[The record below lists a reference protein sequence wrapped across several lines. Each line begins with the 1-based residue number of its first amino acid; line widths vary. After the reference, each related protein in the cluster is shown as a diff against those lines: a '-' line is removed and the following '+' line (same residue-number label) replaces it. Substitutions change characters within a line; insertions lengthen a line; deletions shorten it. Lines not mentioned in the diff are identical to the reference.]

1 LPHITLRHSSNL
13 NDCDFIPFF
22 KELHDLLVEKLDV
35 KLSSCSSMVI
45 SHDRYLLGDGHADNA
60 FVHLNIA
67 VKPHIRDDAL
77 DSISTQAL
85 EQLKSYM
92 SSSPLKIKISVE
104 CSKVSPL
111 FKS

>member
-1 LPHITLRHSSNL
+1 MPHITLRHSSNL
-13 NDCDFIPFF
+13 NDCHFIPFF
-22 KELHDLLVEKLDV
+22 KELHELLVEKLDV

-45 SHDRYLLGDGHADNA
+45 SHDHYLLGDGHVDNA

-67 VKPHIRDDAL
+67 AKPQVHDDLL
-77 DSISTQAL
+77 DSISAQAL
-85 EQLKSYM
+85 EKLKSYM
-92 SSSPLKIKISVE
+92 SNSPLKIKISVD